1 MGNKI
6 TFSDLVG
13 RIADETG
20 ASRRVI
26 HDLLKEI
33 STVTNVG
40 LMRDGRVD
48 ITGLGL
54 FKLKWVDRR
63 QGINPQTME
72 TIQIPAQNRV
82 YFRSEASLG
91 RFIDRRHRHMR
102 PEIIGDYIR
111 PDTSFWRRHAILGWT
126 GVFLALLLL
135 MLAGFFSLFRP
146 SFESVPPASETVLI
160 YRIPIE
166 ELTGEEKQIQ
176 PVSPVEET
184 TQPEVDRVYSLS
196 DEELTGEEKQIQPA
210 PQPDI
215 LPTSAEKPGI
225 VHKTQQGDSLWSI
238 AELFYAD
245 PYLWPNIFRV
255 NVDFIEDPDTLEAGI
270 TIHVP
275 RLEGVVGGLS
285 RKDIM
290 HITDGYMQVYLAYRR
305 LDKTNARHYL
315 WVAKQFK
322 VSEVLDKYEEK
333 IDKSD
338 WDFILRIK
346 GSIRIS

>member
-33 STVTNVG
+33 STVTNEG
-40 LMRDGRVD
+40 LMRDGRVN

-54 FKLKWVDRR
+54 FKLKWMARR

-72 TIQIPAQNRV
+72 TIQISAQNRV

-91 RFIDRRHRHMR
+91 RFIDRRHRHIR

-111 PDTSFWRRHAILGWT
+111 PDTSFWRRHATLGWA
-126 GVFLALLLL
+126 GVFLALFLL

-160 YRIPIE
+160 YRISI
-166 ELTGEEKQIQ
+166 
-176 PVSPVEET
+176 
-184 TQPEVDRVYSLS
+184 
-196 DEELTGEEKQIQPA
+196 EELTGEEKQIQPA
-210 PQPDI
+210 PKPDI

-305 LDKTNARHYL
+305 LGKTNARHYL
-315 WVAKQFK
+315 WVAKQCK
-322 VSEVLDKYEEK
+322 VSEVLDKYEER